1 MFKKI
6 LVALDSSSMNKL
18 VFSQGL
24 SLAKQNQANLML
36 LHVLSSEEKDS
47 PMSLPPE
54 LGGPYGST
62 VSEVSLET
70 WLQQW
75 KKYESQCLKQLQ
87 KFTVEARNSGVDTE
101 FRQITG
107 SPGQMICDLAWNW
120 KADLILV
127 GNRGRSG
134 LGELLLGS
142 VSNYVLHH
150 ALCSVLTV
158 KANIK
163 PTP

>member
-1 MFKKI
+1 MFNKI

-47 PMSLPPE
+47 PILPPE
-54 LGGPYGST
+54 LSDPYGST
-62 VSEVSLET
+62 MNEVSWEN
-70 WLQQW
+70 WLKQW
-75 KKYESQCLKQLQ
+75 KKYESKCLKELQ
-87 KFTVEARNSGVDTE
+87 KFTIEARNLGINTE
-101 FRQITG
+101 FRQVTG
-107 SPGQMICDLAWNW
+107 SPGRMICDLAWSW
-120 KADLILV
+120 EADLILV

-158 KANIK
+158 KAK
-163 PTP
+163 L